1 MGHKCFISFKKEDE
15 FYRQRVIQLLGR
27 VDSIDKSLDREIKS
41 DDGDYIMQ
49 AIRNEYLHDSTVT
62 IFLIGEHSSE
72 NEGKSDEGRDKN
84 YFIKRELQAS
94 LFNGQN
100 NTRNGILGIVLPN
113 METAIFKGSYKC
125 NKCHM
130 THEWVD
136 INDDTVIREFSVNY
150 YCEPHEGCG
159 WRYEDRYCV
168 LVRWS
173 DFEKDPQK
181 YIEMAY
187 QKRKA
192 DVVEKIKIKNL
203 R

>member
-15 FYRQRVIQLLGR
+15 EHRQKVIQLLCR
-27 VDSIDKSLDREIKS
+27 VDCIDKSLDREIKS
-41 DDGDYIMQ
+41 EDGDYIMQ
-49 AIRNEYLHDSTVT
+49 AIRDEYLHDSTVT

-72 NEGKSDEGRDKN
+72 REGRDAMGRDKN

-94 LFNGQN
+94 LFNGRG

-113 METAIFKGSYKC
+113 MEDVVFKGRYICSKC
-125 NKCHM
+125 NMPCQQ
-130 THEWVD
+130 VV
-136 INDDTVIREFSVNY
+136 INDSTVIREFSANY
-150 YCEPHEGCG
+150 YCEPHEGCC
-159 WRYEDRYCV
+159 WTYNERYCV

-173 DFEKDPQK
+173 EFAQSPQK

-192 DVVEKIKIKNL
+192 DIVEKIKIRNL